1 MTQYLQFLNHLQA
14 LSDDMDDIKS
24 RHECETIIL
33 DRKIESLVNLR
44 EKWRETE
51 NNLRDLSSTL
61 QKYEVNLSTLDSVAD
76 LAEITKLEGDIRG
89 LDVRLVTCE
98 ESVISL
104 EQHIDGATRLTAR
117 VANIRSRY
125 ETLRQR
131 SGFSIKY

>member
-1 MTQYLQFLNHLQA
+1 MILFRFITSFLSRVQA

-76 LAEITKLEGDIRG
+76 LAEITKLEGDIRA

-98 ESVISL
+98 ESVVSL

-131 SGFSIKY
+131 SGL